1 MRDCIAKCHIP
12 GSNSVFHQMMLL
24 LGVPGHEGLV
34 LAEAD
39 WSLSLIDRMPKGKVK
54 PVNHDLQAND
64 RHSSP

>member
-1 MRDCIAKCHIP
+1 
-12 GSNSVFHQMMLL
+12 MMLL

-39 WSLSLIDRMPKGKVK
+39 LSLSLIDRMPKGKAK